1 MLIAKLDARD
11 QEILERF
18 AQVVATSL
26 RIDPAQVTPE
36 ANLADLGAESLDL
49 LEITM
54 DAEEEFN
61 ILIPQKNILQLAQ
74 DVFGAEV
81 LVRDGR
87 LTEEGRKF
95 FAHRMPE
102 VDPSVWG
109 ELTVAEFGQVF
120 LNVTT
125 WVRMIRG
132 LMDNSPHACPQCG
145 APFGKAVAGRVKCA
159 SCAIER
165 DLPSGD
171 DLNRR
176 WVQQYYEAER
186 GQSSS
191 ASA

>member
-1 MLIAKLDARD
+1 MFTDKLDARD
-11 QEILERF
+11 QDILERF
-18 AQVVATSL
+18 ARIVAASL
-26 RIDPAQVTPE
+26 RIDADQVTPD

-61 ILIPQKNILQLAQ
+61 VLIPQKNILQMAQ
-74 DVFGAEV
+74 EVFGAEV

-87 LTEEGRKF
+87 LTEQGRRF
-95 FAHRMPE
+95 FERRMPE
-102 VDPSVWG
+102 VDPAVWRD
-109 ELTVAEFGQVF
+109 LAVADLGQIF
-120 LNVTT
+120 LNVTI

-132 LMDNSPHACPQCG
+132 LVDNSPHACPQCG

-159 SCAIER
+159 ACAIER

-176 WVQQYYEAER
+176 WVRQYYEAEH

>member
-1 MLIAKLDARD
+1 MLNATLDARD

-18 AQVVATSL
+18 ARVVATSL
-26 RIDPAQVTPE
+26 RIDPAQVTRE

-61 ILIPQKNILQLAQ
+61 ILIPQKNILQMAQ
-74 DVFGAEV
+74 EVFGAEV

-109 ELTVAEFGQVF
+109 ELTVAEFGQIF

-132 LMDNSPHACPQCG
+132 LIDSSPRACPQCG
-145 APFGKAVAGRVKCA
+145 TPFGKAVAGRVTCAKCA
-159 SCAIER
+159 TER

-176 WVQQYYEAER
+176 WVQEYYEAEHR
-186 GQSSS
+186 QRSS